1 MGRHLKLVSPLRMIF
16 YFLALSLAQGFSGDT
31 ELAKNSSDL
40 VPQSSDEISRN
51 VAERGMDD
59 PLAYYDEYDEYLN
72 DETVQSASKRVSNI
86 AKQAT
91 KWINENIPKNYKK
104 KAKLVRAIERV
115 KVKLQ
120 YGMSKGCAIQEL
132 ESESELERIDNTL
145 LGLRIST
152 DAMDQVM
159 RFTSVWKKLAESYLK
174 NCARLPRYKGKIFKF
189 QKQFSNHLSKV
200 HRSQKQAQKNS

>member
-1 MGRHLKLVSPLRMIF
+1 MSKLSDKI
-16 YFLALSLAQGFSGDT
+16 SG
-31 ELAKNSSDL
+31 
-40 VPQSSDEISRN
+40 N
-51 VAERGMDD
+51 VAERGMD

-91 KWINENIPKNYKK
+91 QWINENIPKNYKK
-104 KAKLVRAIERV
+104 KAKLLRAIERV

-120 YGMSKGCAIQEL
+120 FGMSKGCAIQEL

-152 DAMDQVM
+152 DAMDQV
-159 RFTSVWKKLAESYLK
+159 RKRGIREEISDWEIYW
-174 NCARLPRYKGKIFKF
+174 
-189 QKQFSNHLSKV
+189 
-200 HRSQKQAQKNS
+200 